1 MLIVNLHK
9 ASDPIIEEDNFY
21 PAYHIT
27 HVYKT
32 KYKPHINS

>member
-1 MLIVNLHK
+1 MFIVGLNK
-9 ASDPIIEEDNFY
+9 PRDPIIEEDKFY
-21 PAYHIT
+21 PAYCIT